1 MVGHILVEYDTP
13 FSDNPKIQD
22 VGFLYAYRLV
32 NVNSLLLKM
41 VIWFVDLPID
51 SMVDL
56 SIVMLVYQRVDHLIL
71 H

>member
-32 NVNSLLLKM
+32 NKQFAIENG
-41 VIWFVDLPID
+41 DL
-51 SMVDL
+51 
-56 SIVMLVYQRVDHLIL
+56 
-71 H
+71 